1 MSSSVSSD
9 TVSIIVPVHNGAA
22 TIGRCLDSLFN
33 QDCPV
38 LEIIV
43 VDDGSTDGTPDLVKS
58 PATLVRSGGQKGAG
72 AARNAGARA
81 ARGDVLMFTDADVA
95 VPRNWVRRALET
107 MQAHGV
113 DCGGG
118 GYAGPLKEVFMQQFA
133 FEELA
138 FRRRH
143 IGGYV
148 ATLVSNNLLCR
159 AALFREAGGFPEHY
173 RAASSEDM
181 EFSWKVSRTHKL
193 WWDRDNGVYHDFAGT
208 LSRYLKQ
215 QFGFARDAVPMLL
228 KTSGLMKGKTHHGRL
243 IYVETFLTLA
253 AVMSGLVG
261 YAGAMGLMF
270 GGVLLVNLPFL
281 VFIAAKRGPVFILK
295 SVPTIVARNLA
306 IVAGCGW
313 GFFRMVTGK
322 GRNKS

>member
-1 MSSSVSSD
+1 MSLPVSSD

-22 TIGRCLDSLFN
+22 TISRCLDSVFN

-38 LEIIV
+38 LEVIV

-58 PATLVRSGGQKGAG
+58 PATLVCAEGQKGAG

-95 VPRNWVRRALET
+95 VPKNWVRRVLQT
-107 MQAHGV
+107 MHTHGV

-118 GYAGPLKEVFMQQFA
+118 GYAGPLKETFMQQFA

-148 ATLVSNNLLCR
+148 KTLVSNNLFCR
-159 AALFREAGGFPEHY
+159 AALFKEAGGFPENY
-173 RAASSEDM
+173 RTASSEDM
-181 EFSWKVSRTHKL
+181 EFSWKISQTHKL
-193 WWDRDNGVYHDFAGT
+193 WWDKENGVHHDFAGT
-208 LSRYLKQ
+208 LARYLKQ
-215 QFGFARDAVPMLL
+215 QLGFARDAVPMLL
-228 KTSGLMKGKTHHGRL
+228 KTSGLLKGKTHHGRL
-243 IYVETFLTLA
+243 IYAETFLTLA
-253 AVMSGLVG
+253 AVVLGLLG
-261 YAGAMGLMF
+261 RAGAMGLMF
-270 GGVLLVNLPFL
+270 GGVLLVNFPFL
-281 VFIAAKRGPVFILK
+281 AFIANKRGAVFVLK

-313 GFFRMVTGK
+313 GFFRMFTGK
-322 GRNKS
+322 RRNEP